1 MSYCVN
7 CGVSLK
13 EDASSCPLCDCPVIN
28 PYEEY
33 KKYSGGK
40 MPPRPVTDTAPVA
53 DWRDLAH
60 FIISLTLAL
69 GAVSCG
75 VVNLCISHRITWSL
89 IAIAGCITAYVGV
102 CLPMKMRK
110 LLPELSVLFDLI
122 SVLLTLSVI
131 GWYSNDFGWVLRIA
145 FPLSAAFAAC
155 SAYIVNLVRR
165 HRIRYFHICA
175 LGSVFA
181 GFISVLTEILINRSF
196 GITWSGIVAL
206 SCVCFAAVLCIIAKS
221 RRLTRRFHL

>member
-13 EDASSCPLCDCPVIN
+13 EDASACPLCDCPVIN

-40 MPPRPVTDTAPVA
+40 MPPRPLTDTAPVA

-69 GAVSCG
+69 GAVACG
-75 VVNLCISHRITWSL
+75 VVNLCISGKITWSL
-89 IAIAGCITAYVGV
+89 IAVAGCITAYVGV

-110 LLPELSVLFDLI
+110 LIPELSVLFDLLA
-122 SVLLTLSVI
+122 VLFTVSVI
-131 GWYSNDFGWVLRIA
+131 GWYISSSPSRKNATF
-145 FPLSAAFAAC
+145 SATSPSC
-155 SAYIVNLVRR
+155 SFSYPKSFCVNNEFTMQ
-165 HRIRYFHICA
+165 YGDGDNF
-175 LGSVFA
+175 
-181 GFISVLTEILINRSF
+181 
-196 GITWSGIVAL
+196 
-206 SCVCFAAVLCIIAKS
+206 CVYN
-221 RRLTRRFHL
+221 